1 MKTIYFNG
9 NIYVER
15 ERFVEA
21 MLVEDGVIEKI
32 GTLEEVSEGLCPKCE
47 KELIDLEGRTV
58 IPGFNDSHCHILNTG
73 AALNCVVLHAV
84 DSLERTIEL
93 GREFMEA
100 HPLSEGDVLVG
111 RGWNQDYFKDVD
123 RMPTRWDLD
132 KITTEFPVVYT
143 RACGHILVANSKALE
158 VAGITKETQPLPGG
172 EIYRDENGE
181 PNGLVS
187 ENAQAQVTKIFPA
200 ESAEG
205 VAHNLKLAM
214 DYAASLGIT
223 SAQSCDIR
231 GAAWEIIDEGFKL
244 AYATNPDAIR
254 TYNQSSFSDPAIYK
268 TYLDAGRFTG
278 TNGGDEKFQ
287 YGPLKMFVDGSLGAR
302 TAYLR
307 NPYADDPT
315 TRGIST
321 MTVEQFDEMV
331 GLADS
336 HNCQVAVHCIGD
348 AAIEMVL
355 DAYDKVIEGTDNK
368 NRHAIIHC
376 QITDKP
382 LVERFL
388 EHDVLAQVQPI
399 FIHYDMNVVAE
410 RCGEELAAQSYA
422 FGDMYRMGIKTS
434 YGTDSPVENL
444 QPFENLYCAVT
455 RKRLDGARTY
465 REDQCVDIYDAIDQY
480 TMGSAYTMF
489 RENDLGRLQ
498 PGFKADFAVLDRNIF
513 TIPSDEI
520 KDVKCVRTV
529 LGGRTIF
536 ER

>member
-1 MKTIYFNG
+1 MNTIYYNG

-15 ERFVEA
+15 DRFVEA
-21 MLVEDGVIEKI
+21 MLVNDGIIEKI
-32 GTLEEVSEGLCPKCE
+32 GTLAEVSEGLCPKCE
-47 KELIDLEGRTV
+47 KEMVDLEGRTV

-84 DSLERTIEL
+84 DSLEKTISL
-93 GREFMEA
+93 GRAFMEA
-100 HPLSEGDVLVG
+100 HPLREGDVLVG
-111 RGWNQDYFKDVD
+111 RGWNQDYFTDES

-132 KITTEFPVVYT
+132 KITTEYPVVYT

-158 VAGITKETQPLPGG
+158 VAGITKDTEALPGG
-172 EIYRDENGE
+172 VIYKDENGE

-187 ENAQAQVTKIFPA
+187 ENAQVQVTKIIPA
-200 ESAEG
+200 ETPESI
-205 VAHNLKLAM
+205 AHNLELAM
-214 DYAASLGIT
+214 SYAASLGIT
-223 SAQSCDIR
+223 SVQTCDIR
-231 GAAWEIIDEGFKL
+231 RAEWKTINEGFKL
-244 AYATNPDAIR
+244 AYATNPNAIR
-254 TYNQSSFSDPAIYK
+254 TYHQSSFSEPDTYK
-268 TYLDAGRFTG
+268 EYLEMGCLTG
-278 TNGGDEKFQ
+278 TGDDMFK

-302 TAYLR
+302 TAYMR
-307 NPYADDPT
+307 EPYADDAT
-315 TRGIST
+315 TRGVST

-331 GLADS
+331 SIADS

-355 DAYDKVIEGTDNK
+355 DAYDKVIDGTDNK

-382 LVERFL
+382 LVERFKD
-388 EHDVLAQVQPI
+388 HDVLAQVQPI

-410 RCGEELAAQSYA
+410 RCGEELASTSYA
-422 FGDMYRMGIKTS
+422 FGDMYRMGLHTS

-465 REDQCVDIYDAIDQY
+465 REDQKVDIYDAIDQY

-489 RENDLGRLQ
+489 MENKLGRLM
-498 PGFKADFAVLDRNIF
+498 PGFMADFAVLDRNIF
-513 TIPSDEI
+513 EVADDEI

-529 LGGRTIF
+529 LNGKTIYNA
-536 ER
+536 